1 MYPMK
6 VIRKHAIK
14 NALDF
19 GKADSKA
26 VLGKVL
32 AESPELRKKVG
43 EILPLIEEIV
53 EEVNAAPR
61 EQLEEEI
68 KKFKFIEKKEK
79 RTGLPELKN
88 PENVVLRFA
97 PNPSGPLHLGH
108 SRAAIL
114 NDEYAKQYNG
124 KLVLRI
130 EDTDPSR
137 VDTDAYAM
145 IDEDLEWLGVRS
157 HEKVIQSERL
167 DIYYDHCRKL
177 IEMGNA
183 YVCTCESESFQKLRI
198 DGEACPCRADD
209 TRENLEKYEK
219 MFADYREGEAVV
231 RLKTD
236 MDLKDPSMR
245 DFPLMRISEHPHP
258 KAKGKRVHPLMNF
271 AVTIDD
277 HFNGLT
283 HVLRGKDHI
292 PNIKKQGLIYDCF
305 GWTPP
310 EYIHYGRLKVEEL
323 ALSTSKTKEGIEQ
336 GRFTGWDDVKLGTIR
351 AMAKRGIQPDAIR
364 KAMIDVGTKRSDI
377 KFSWKNLYAYNRELI
392 ERDARRYFFVEEPK
406 ELSVAGS
413 WEMDITA
420 PLHPDFDMGIR
431 NLGRISGEETKFYIS
446 GPDFKDTKPGDFL
459 RLMEA
464 FNIEIT
470 DKKETKASAKFVSKE
485 LTEAR
490 EKNARLI
497 HWTLVDNRVKVKVIS
512 PDEVKQ
518 GYGEPDLK
526 NVKIGEIIQFERF
539 GFVRLDEIKD
549 DELIFYF
556 THK

>member
-1 MYPMK
+1 ME
-6 VIRKHAIK
+6 VIRKHALK

-19 GKADSKA
+19 GNADSKA

-32 AESPELRKKVG
+32 AESPELREKVG
-43 EILPLIEEIV
+43 DILPAIEEV
-53 EEVNAAPR
+53 VAEVNAMPK
-61 EQLEEEI
+61 EQLEKEVA
-68 KKFKFIEKKEK
+68 KFEYVEKKEK
-79 RTGLPELKN
+79 KTGLPELEN

-108 SRAAIL
+108 ARAAIL
-114 NDEYAKQYNG
+114 NDEYAKKYSG

-137 VDTDAYAM
+137 VDPDAYAM
-145 IDEDLEWLGVRS
+145 IEEDLDWLGVVS

-167 DIYYDHCRKL
+167 EIYYEHCRKL
-177 IEMGNA
+177 LEMGNA
-183 YVCTCESESFQKLRI
+183 YVCTCEPAAFRKFRLA
-198 DGEACPCRADD
+198 GEASPCRKNSIE
-209 TRENLEKYEK
+209 ENIEKYNK
-219 MFADYREGEAVV
+219 MFTDYKEGEAVV

-236 MDLKDPSMR
+236 MKIKDPAMR
-245 DFPLMRISEHPHP
+245 DLPLMRISEYPHP
-258 KAKGKRVHPLMNF
+258 RAKGKRVYPLMNF
-271 AVTIDD
+271 SVTIDD

-292 PNIKKQGLIYDCF
+292 PNIRKQRFIYDYF

-323 ALSTSKTKEGIEQ
+323 QLSTSKTKEGIE
-336 GRFTGWDDVKLGTIR
+336 GGEYTGWDDAKLGTIR
-351 AMAKRGIQPDAIR
+351 AMAKRGIKPEAIR
-364 KAMIDVGTKRSDI
+364 RAMIDVGTKPSDI
-377 KFSWKNLYAYNRELI
+377 NLSWKNLYAYNRELI
-392 ERDARRYFFVEEPK
+392 ERDANRYFFVDDPK
-406 ELSVAGS
+406 ELTVTGAP
-413 WEMDITA
+413 EMEISA
-420 PLHPDFDMGIR
+420 PLHPDFKDRGNR
-431 NLGRISGEETKFYIS
+431 NLGEITGGEIKFYIPS
-446 GPDFKDTKPGDFL
+446 SDFETIKKGEFV

-470 DKKETKASAKFVSKE
+470 NVTKDTAEAKFISRE
-485 LTEAR
+485 LEDAR
-490 EKNARLI
+490 KKKAKLI
-497 HWTLVDNRVKVKVIS
+497 HWACPYDKIKVKVIS
-512 PDEVKQ
+512 PDGVKK

-526 NVKIGEIIQFERF
+526 NVKVDDIIQFERF

>member
-1 MYPMK
+1 
-6 VIRKHAIK
+6 
-14 NALDF
+14 
-19 GKADSKA
+19 
-26 VLGKVL
+26 
-32 AESPELRKKVG
+32 
-43 EILPLIEEIV
+43 
-53 EEVNAAPR
+53 
-61 EQLEEEI
+61 
-68 KKFKFIEKKEK
+68 
-79 RTGLPELKN
+79 
-88 PENVVLRFA
+88 
-97 PNPSGPLHLGH
+97 
-108 SRAAIL
+108 
-114 NDEYAKQYNG
+114 
-124 KLVLRI
+124 
-130 EDTDPSR
+130 
-137 VDTDAYAM
+137 
-145 IDEDLEWLGVRS
+145 
-157 HEKVIQSERL
+157 
-167 DIYYDHCRKL
+167 
-177 IEMGNA
+177 
-183 YVCTCESESFQKLRI
+183 
-198 DGEACPCRADD
+198 
-209 TRENLEKYEK
+209 
-219 MFADYREGEAVV
+219 
-231 RLKTD
+231 
-236 MDLKDPSMR
+236 
-245 DFPLMRISEHPHP
+245 
-258 KAKGKRVHPLMNF
+258 
-271 AVTIDD
+271 
-277 HFNGLT
+277 
-283 HVLRGKDHI
+283 
-292 PNIKKQGLIYDCF
+292 
-305 GWTPP
+305 
-310 EYIHYGRLKVEEL
+310 
-323 ALSTSKTKEGIEQ
+323 
-336 GRFTGWDDVKLGTIR
+336 
-351 AMAKRGIQPDAIR
+351 
-364 KAMIDVGTKRSDI
+364 MIDVGTKRSDI

-413 WEMDITA
+413 WEMDVTA